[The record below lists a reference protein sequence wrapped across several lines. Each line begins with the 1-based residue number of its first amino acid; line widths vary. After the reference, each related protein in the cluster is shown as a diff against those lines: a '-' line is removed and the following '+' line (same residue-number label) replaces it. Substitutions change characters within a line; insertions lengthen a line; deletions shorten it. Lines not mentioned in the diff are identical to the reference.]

1 MTEQAPPEQV
11 RKFAPNRKPEIRK
24 SEIHPTDQAGEALI
38 AMLKD
43 AAKLSNENRD
53 RLMDLTHDLSR
64 QLQAMQDR
72 IDQLQHDVDHF
83 RSRAAGAEKWLEL
96 IEKEIEQKLITPIA
110 ARWREQAPMQ

>member
-1 MTEQAPPEQV
+1 MHHLHSSIHLPYTTLF
-11 RKFAPNRKPEIRK
+11 RSEIRK

-72 IDQLQHDVDHF
+72 IDQLQDRKSTRLNSSHG
-83 RSRAAGAEKWLEL
+83 S
-96 IEKEIEQKLITPIA
+96 TPYA
-110 ARWREQAPMQ
+110 VLRLKKKHV